1 MAEKPKREPQCN
13 PETATAGSPQA
24 EGMKGGGG
32 VMKPRVRAG
41 WWELAA
47 VGIAQQEPEL
57 LREAI
62 IAEDAKMIPCG
73 GGRAGL
79 PPPPQLNQ
87 CLPLAKSSQEPAG
100 KGGWEM

>member
-1 MAEKPKREPQCN
+1 
-13 PETATAGSPQA
+13 
-24 EGMKGGGG
+24 
-32 VMKPRVRAG
+32 MKPRVRAG

-73 GGRAGL
+73 GGRGVPAFPL
-79 PPPPQLNQ
+79 PP
-87 CLPLAKSSQEPAG
+87 SSISASH
-100 KGGWEM
+100 

>member
-1 MAEKPKREPQCN
+1 
-13 PETATAGSPQA
+13 
-24 EGMKGGGG
+24 
-32 VMKPRVRAG
+32 MKPRVRAG

-57 LREAI
+57 LREAV
-62 IAEDAKMIPCG
+62 IAKDAKMIPG
-73 GGRAGL
+73 GGGGGGVPAFSL

-100 KGGWEM
+100 KGAWEM